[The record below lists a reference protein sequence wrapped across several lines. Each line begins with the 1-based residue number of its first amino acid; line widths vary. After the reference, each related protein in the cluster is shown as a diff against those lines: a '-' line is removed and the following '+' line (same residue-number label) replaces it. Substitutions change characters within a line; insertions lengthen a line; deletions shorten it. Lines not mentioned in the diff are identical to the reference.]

1 MSKGKKNCSKSKE
14 KENKMEMF
22 MEGLLETCE
31 NKEVIW
37 NVSHLRTIK
46 EKQLYLNICI

>member
-1 MSKGKKNCSKSKE
+1 MEIKIWSCLRRRYTKREMSKGKKNCSKSKE

-31 NKEVIW
+31 NKEVI
-37 NVSHLRTIK
+37 
-46 EKQLYLNICI
+46 